1 MPAPDDQPRPGVRPW
16 TDPRLP
22 RAERISLLL
31 AEMTLE
37 EKVAQL
43 GSAWRNSAITGI
55 NVAPGQDVFTAA
67 AGYEQAGKDG
77 LGHLTRPFGT
87 RPTEPVQAA
96 RELANLQQDLLENT
110 RLGIPAIAHE
120 ECLTGFTT
128 YRATVFPAP
137 LAWAA
142 TCDPG
147 LIEAMA
153 AAIGAGMRDGG
164 VHQGL
169 APVLDVVRDHR
180 WGRVEET
187 LGEDP
192 YLAGIIGS
200 AYVRGLQAAGIT
212 ATLKH
217 LAGYSA
223 SQAGRN
229 HAPVHMG
236 PRELR
241 EVMLVPFEMALDAGA
256 GSVMTSYAEID
267 GMPATANAGLL
278 TRMLRDEQ
286 GFAGATVSDYWA
298 IAFLEATQHIAATPA
313 GAAALALRAGV
324 DVELPD
330 TRCYAA
336 LPELVRTGEIPEA
349 LIDAAAARVLGHKL
363 DLGLLDAD
371 WSPVPPAVTRGR
383 LDLDPPANRDLARQ
397 VAENS
402 IILLA
407 NRDRAL
413 PLRPALIALIGPCAD
428 DSRTF
433 FGCYSYPNH
442 ILPSY
447 PELDDG
453 ITAPTLRQA
462 LAAEL
467 PASQI
472 SYRQGCSVS
481 GPERDQIADAVA
493 AARTADLCILAVG
506 DRPGM
511 FGHGTSGE
519 GCDVQDLT
527 LPGVQ
532 SELADAVLATG
543 TPTVL
548 VVISGRPYALGQY
561 AAKAAAI
568 VQAFLPG
575 EEGGVALAGVL
586 SGRVNPSGKL
596 PVQVAQDPG
605 INPATYLHPALGG
618 YSHAIS
624 SLDPTALFPF
634 GHGLSYTTF
643 GYSGLRLSTA
653 RILTDGCVTAAIT
666 VTNTGDRAGT
676 EVIQLYFRD
685 PVASVTRPVRQLL
698 GFVRVS
704 LEPRQAATVS
714 FDIHADRF
722 AFVGASL
729 DRMVEPGTIEL
740 YAGSSSTDIR
750 SAATLELQGPT
761 RTVRGKRQLVT
772 SVRVQPR
779 QSGP

>member
-1 MPAPDDQPRPGVRPW
+1 
-16 TDPRLP
+16 
-22 RAERISLLL
+22 
-31 AEMTLE
+31 
-37 EKVAQL
+37 
-43 GSAWRNSAITGI
+43 
-55 NVAPGQDVFTAA
+55 
-67 AGYEQAGKDG
+67 
-77 LGHLTRPFGT
+77 
-87 RPTEPVQAA
+87 
-96 RELANLQQDLLENT
+96 
-110 RLGIPAIAHE
+110 
-120 ECLTGFTT
+120 
-128 YRATVFPAP
+128 
-137 LAWAA
+137 
-142 TCDPG
+142 
-147 LIEAMA
+147 MA
-153 AAIGAGMRDGG
+153 AAIGTGMRDGG
-164 VHQGL
+164 IHQGL

-180 WGRVEET
+180 WGRAEET

-217 LAGYSA
+217 FAGYSA

-241 EVMLVPFEMALDAGA
+241 EVMLVPFEMVIDAGA
-256 GSVMTSYAEID
+256 SSVMTSYAEID
-267 GMPATANAGLL
+267 GIPATASVGLL
-278 TRMLRDEQ
+278 TGVLRDEL
-286 GFAGATVSDYWA
+286 GFTGTTVSDYWA

-313 GAAALALRAGV
+313 AAAALALRAGV

-336 LPELVRTGEIPEA
+336 LPELVRAGELPEA
-349 LIDAAAARVLGHKL
+349 LLNAAASRVLGHKL
-363 DLGLLDAD
+363 NLGLLDAD
-371 WSPVPPAVTRGR
+371 WSPAPPAVTCGH
-383 LDLDPPANRDLARQ
+383 LDLDPPANRALARR

-402 IILLA
+402 IILLS

-413 PLRPALIALIGPCAD
+413 PLRPAQIALIGPCAD
-428 DSRTF
+428 DAHTF

-442 ILPSY
+442 VLPSY

-453 ITAPTLRQA
+453 IRAPTLRQA

-472 SYRQGCSVS
+472 SYRPGCSVS
-481 GPERDQIADAVA
+481 GPERDRIADAVA
-493 AARTADLCILAVG
+493 AARAADVCILAVG

-519 GCDVQDLT
+519 GCDVPDLA

-548 VVISGRPYALGQY
+548 VVISGRPYALGRY
-561 AAKAAAI
+561 TGKAAAI

-575 EEGGVALAGVL
+575 EEGGVALAGVI

-596 PVQVAQDPG
+596 PVQVARDPG

-618 YSHAIS
+618 YSHTIS
-624 SLDPTALFPF
+624 SLDPTPLFRF

-643 GYSGLRLSTA
+643 GYSNLRTSA
-653 RILTDGCVTAAIT
+653 AAIPTDGQVTASIT
-666 VTNTGDRAGT
+666 VTNTGDLAGA
-676 EVIQLYFRD
+676 EVVQLYFQD

-698 GFVRVS
+698 GFTRIH
-704 LEPRQAATVS
+704 LEPGEAAIAC
-714 FDIHADRF
+714 FEIHSDRL
-722 AFVGASL
+722 AFVGTSL

-740 YAGSSSTDIR
+740 YAGSSSADIR
-750 SAATLELQGPT
+750 SAATLELQGPA
-761 RTVRGKRQLVT
+761 RTVRGKRRLVT
-772 SVRVQPR
+772 SICVQPCSR
-779 QSGP
+779 DL